1 MSDIEPVLA
10 EETDTPKNEYIDKLT
25 MELLLNKNHYA
36 KYLANTDPK
45 KHDEYKAFKSKL
57 RKHFVD
63 IIDITSQMI
72 ENPKD
77 SLSADIEE
85 AFDIYVRSMLR
96 HFELKEIENP
106 PEKEETDEDVL
117 FGQMDETPTASQS
130 FWGKEHV
137 IKKSTSPLSADIRA
151 FSNNKR

>member
-1 MSDIEPVLA
+1 MNETEPQ
-10 EETDTPKNEYIDKLT
+10 KNEYIDKLT

-45 KHDEYKAFKSKL
+45 QHDEYKAFKSKL
-57 RKHFVD
+57 RKHSVD
-63 IIDITSQMI
+63 IIDITSKMI

-77 SLSADIEE
+77 SLGADIEE
-85 AFDIYVRSMLR
+85 AFDIYVRSILR
-96 HFELKEIENP
+96 HFELKDLENP
-106 PEKEETDEDVL
+106 PEKEDADEDVL
-117 FGQMDETPTASQS
+117 FGQMDEESSTVHS

-137 IKKSTSPLSADIRA
+137 VKKSADPFSADIRA

>member
-1 MSDIEPVLA
+1 MSETEPQ
-10 EETDTPKNEYIDKLT
+10 KNEYIDKLT

-45 KHDEYKAFKSKL
+45 KHDEFKAFKSKL
-57 RKHFVD
+57 RKYSVD

-72 ENPKD
+72 ENPK
-77 SLSADIEE
+77 SALSADIEE
-85 AFDIYVRSMLR
+85 AFDIYVKSILR

-106 PEKEETDEDVL
+106 PEKEDADEDVL
-117 FGQMDETPTASQS
+117 FGQIDEEPRAAQS

-137 IKKSTSPLSADIRA
+137 VKKSSDPFSSDIRA
-151 FSNNKR
+151 FSGGKR